1 MELKNK
7 NVIIT
12 GGCNGIGKELVK
24 QFLANGAR
32 IVVADISKKI
42 NKIEKKENLLGVVCD
57 VTDEKNIIKLVR
69 TAEDFFGHIDMFVS
83 NAGFMKGEK
92 TSASSAS
99 NNLWQSYWDTHVMS
113 HVFASRATLPSMIER
128 KKGYFLQISS
138 AAALLT
144 QIGDAAY
151 SASKSASL
159 SFAESLAISHLDDGI
174 KVSVVCPQYVNTRMI
189 NNEEKIQNNDLI
201 KTTSEVVESIIKGI
215 KDESFLIL
223 THDKVHQYI
232 NYKINNYDTWIKKM
246 SKIRKRAIKKRG
258 HIDVKNFYKFL

>member
-7 NVIIT
+7 NIIIT
-12 GGCNGIGKELVK
+12 GGCNGIGEELVK
-24 QFLANGAR
+24 QFLANGSK

-42 NKIEKKENLLGVVCD
+42 EKIKKNENLLGVVCD
-57 VTDEKNIIKLVR
+57 VTDEKNIKKLVA
-69 TAEDFFGHIDMFVS
+69 TAKKFFGHIDMFVS
-83 NAGFMKGEK
+83 NAGFLKGEK
-92 TSASSAS
+92 SSASSAS
-99 NNLWQSYWDTHVMS
+99 NNLWQLYWETHVMS
-113 HVFASRATLPSMIER
+113 HVFAARATLPSMIKR

-174 KVSVVCPQYVNTRMI
+174 KVSVVCPQYVNTGMI
-189 NNEEKIQNNDLI
+189 NNEEKIQNHDLI

-215 KDESFLIL
+215 KDETFLIL
-223 THDKVHQYI
+223 THQKVHQYI
-232 NYKINNYDTWIKKM
+232 NYKINNYDTWIRKM
-246 SKIRKRAIKKRG
+246 SKIRIKALKNREN
-258 HIDVKNFYKFL
+258 IDVKNFYKFL